1 MRIGCAEEPGGG
13 HGGLKGKYEE
23 NQISAI
29 DAMPGRSRKRSGTVS
44 VVTVFRSV
52 FADPKDVD
60 EKVSELSA
68 LSLGYLP
75 LAYALDESEYL
86 PRRQRSEGQKPV
98 EEIVVGHGRVNYER
112 RTAS

>member
-29 DAMPGRSRKRSGTVS
+29 DAMPGRSRKRGGTVC
-44 VVTVFRSV
+44 VVTVLRPV
-52 FADPKDVD
+52 FAGRENVY
-60 EKVSELSA
+60 EKVGEPPAFSV
-68 LSLGYLP
+68 GHLP
-75 LAYALDESEYL
+75 LAYALDEPEYL
-86 PRRQRSEGQKPV
+86 PGGQRSKRQKPV
-98 EEIVVGHGRVNYER
+98 KKIVVGHGRVNYER